1 VETQEPLRSLSIFLL
16 KETVEGPRDAVR
28 DAEALAWYD
37 VRDLD
42 GVVAT
47 QPTTPKTPWW
57 VEYLAPHLAGAETLE
72 SLRNASTRA
81 LLILRAAER
90 HFAFAFG
97 QGRHLLDADSYEQD
111 FGLRVVLNTVD
122 ADQLKSVDSRTFDE
136 LTLHTRRDL
145 SQGSS
150 LSAFGLDVTRDLLRA
165 VTGPPR
171 DPAVGHRASGAD
183 ALALLTRAQLD
194 QLPALCERLLA
205 AYGADDYKERFGW
218 IDQLR
223 RVRDP
228 ELVERLNEH
237 LVERIRNEELVDIH
251 LAPPE
256 PMPWDRLEGFTYSR
270 RRDEPLDPDPRITS
284 YLEGVRSIDE
294 LDVKKLKRDRVMA
307 ISSETQ
313 LPLEAWQVYRCVVY
327 EAREDDLLYALV
339 AGHWYE
345 VSASFADEVMR
356 FAESLPELE
365 LPMPDAAEAIRED
378 EYNRQAAEALGAL
391 NMDTELVRTPTGDRI
406 ELCDLLARER
416 KLLHVKKRGS
426 SSTLSHLFSQGVVS
440 AELLAREEAFRTAVR
455 SKVAELDG
463 DFAEL
468 VPDSRP
474 ERDSWEVSFVVLT
487 RSKRETPLTLPF
499 FSLVN
504 LRSAVLRLQDLG
516 YRVSVRQVKEA
527 MSGGGSEASAD
538 C

>member
-28 DAEALAWYD
+28 DAEARAWYD

-122 ADQLKSVDSRTFDE
+122 ADQLKSADSRTFDE

-228 ELVERLNEH
+228 ELVERLNEQ

-313 LPLEAWQVYRCVVY
+313 
-327 EAREDDLLYALV
+327 
-339 AGHWYE
+339 
-345 VSASFADEVMR
+345 VSTIRAPA
-356 FAESLPELE
+356 
-365 LPMPDAAEAIRED
+365 PMTP
-378 EYNRQAAEALGAL
+378 
-391 NMDTELVRTPTGDRI
+391 RTQ
-406 ELCDLLARER
+406 
-416 KLLHVKKRGS
+416 S
-426 SSTLSHLFSQGVVS
+426 S
-440 AELLAREEAFRTAVR
+440 VR
-455 SKVAELDG
+455 SGGVRAT
-463 DFAEL
+463 
-468 VPDSRP
+468 SR
-474 ERDSWEVSFVVLT
+474 
-487 RSKRETPLTLPF
+487 
-499 FSLVN
+499 FS
-504 LRSAVLRLQDLG
+504 
-516 YRVSVRQVKEA
+516 
-527 MSGGGSEASAD
+527 
-538 C
+538 